1 MDFLGGYDILITRP
15 TLFSCTNSSATQHLE
30 TIWYFICDT
39 SKIDSIPP
47 NVGAAC
53 MMRMRMHGSL
63 LVCTSTR
70 SVIFEEHATVVRK
83 GLSRWRQMTSLQWHR
98 DVYTALLPTVEMTL
112 RHCNSFYVAV
122 TTSTHGSWM
131 APVSGHNHVSDTYQS
146 QCFCAVGYIR
156 RKMLESEYKLIYLL
170 SQSILFLQNSC

>member
-1 MDFLGGYDILITRP
+1 MTVTLSDKTQKVLFSIDATVPSFWGMDFLGGYDILITRP

-83 GLSRWRQMTSLQWHR
+83 GLSR
-98 DVYTALLPTVEMTL
+98 
-112 RHCNSFYVAV
+112 
-122 TTSTHGSWM
+122 
-131 APVSGHNHVSDTYQS
+131 
-146 QCFCAVGYIR
+146 
-156 RKMLESEYKLIYLL
+156 
-170 SQSILFLQNSC
+170 